1 MSTDGSSGGA
11 TTTDAISVNA
21 LAAPLVAQ
29 LVEGAAR
36 YRVGVTEHGG
46 SRLIDAGIAH
56 TGGLEAGRLISEIC
70 MGGLGQV
77 SLQATPW
84 FNRWPWC
91 VQVATS
97 HPVLACLGS
106 QYAGWSLS
114 HKGERNFHAL
124 GSGPGRALAG
134 KEKLFDELRYRD
146 SAEHAVLVLETDKIP
161 PEELVAR
168 IAADCDV
175 KPQAL
180 TLILTPTGSL
190 AGVVQIAG
198 RIVEVALHKAHEL
211 GFPLDLVLDGLG
223 STPLPPPVANGM
235 TAMGRT
241 NDTILF
247 GGSVHLFVNAD
258 DDAAEQLANTLP
270 SGTSRDYGKPFA
282 EVFKDYE
289 YDFFKVD
296 GMLFSPAAVA
306 VTAVKSGRTYH
317 AGELDETLLE
327 RSFSGR

>member
-1 MSTDGSSGGA
+1 VSTDGSGRDA
-11 TTTDAISVNA
+11 TTNAISVNA
-21 LAAPLVAQ
+21 LAAPLVTQ
-29 LVEGAAR
+29 LINGAAR
-36 YRVGVTEHGG
+36 YRVGVTERAG
-46 SRLIDAGIAH
+46 SRIIDAGVAH
-56 TGGLEAGRLISEIC
+56 TGGLEAGRLICEIC

-114 HKGERNFHAL
+114 HKAERSFHAL
-124 GSGPGRALAG
+124 GSGPGRALAV
-134 KEKLFDELRYRD
+134 KEKLFAELDYRD
-146 SAEHAVLVLETDKIP
+146 SAEQAVLVLETDKLP
-161 PEELVAR
+161 PDELVAR
-168 IAADCDV
+168 IAADCGV
-175 KPQAL
+175 QPNAL

-198 RIVEVALHKAHEL
+198 RVVEVALHKAHEL
-211 GFPLDLVLDGLG
+211 GFPLDQVLDGLG
-223 STPLPPPVANGM
+223 STPLPPPVGNGM

-247 GGSVHLFVNAD
+247 GGSVHLYVNAD

-306 VTAVKSGRTYH
+306 VTAVESGRTYH
-317 AGELDETLLE
+317 AGELDEALLE
-327 RSFSGR
+327 RSFSNG